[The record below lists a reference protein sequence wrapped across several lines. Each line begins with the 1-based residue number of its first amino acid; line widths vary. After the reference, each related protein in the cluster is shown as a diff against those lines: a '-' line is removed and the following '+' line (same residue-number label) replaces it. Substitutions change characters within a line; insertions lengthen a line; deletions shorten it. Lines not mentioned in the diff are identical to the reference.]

1 MLVSI
6 QEVLPMVARDYDNK
20 TTGKKDTF
28 YSKGYV
34 LSDGLNTFYAEAV
47 GNLAQRLE
55 REPLNPN
62 GFVNVEVSMNART
75 YEDANH
81 QKRFANDLII
91 QRISNV

>member
-6 QEVLPMVARDYDNK
+6 QEVLPMVARDFDNK
-20 TTGKKDTF
+20 TTGKKDIF

-55 REPLNPN
+55 REPLNPSA
-62 GFVNVEVSMNART
+62 FVNVEVSMNARS
-75 YEDANH
+75 YENANH
-81 QKRFANDLII
+81 EKRYSTDIII
-91 QRISNV
+91 QRIGNI

>member
-1 MLVSI
+1 MLVTI
-6 QEVLPMVARDYDNK
+6 HEVLPIVARDYDNR

-55 REPLNPN
+55 REPLNTE
-62 GFVNVEVSMNART
+62 GFVNVEISLSARKFT
-75 YEDANH
+75 DTRGGERYSTDI
-81 QKRFANDLII
+81 II
-91 QRISNV
+91 QRISNL

>member
-1 MLVSI
+1 MLVTI
-6 QEVLPMVARDYDNK
+6 QEVLPMVARDFDNK

-55 REPLNPN
+55 REPLNAN
-62 GFVNVEVSMNART
+62 GFVNVEVSMNARS
-75 YEDANH
+75 YETSTN
-81 QKRFANDLII
+81 QKRYSTDIII
-91 QRISNV
+91 QRIGNI

>member
-1 MLVSI
+1 MLVTI
-6 QEVLPMVARDYDNK
+6 HEVLPIVARDYDNR

-55 REPLNPN
+55 REPLNTE
-62 GFVNVEVSMNART
+62 GFVNVEISMSARKFT
-75 YEDANH
+75 DTRGGERYSTDI
-81 QKRFANDLII
+81 II
-91 QRISNV
+91 QRISNL

>member
-1 MLVSI
+1 MLVTI
-6 QEVLPMVARDYDNK
+6 MNVLPIQARDFDNK

-55 REPLNPN
+55 REPLNPSA
-62 GFVNVEVSMNART
+62 FVNVEVSMNARS
-75 YEDANH
+75 YENANH
-81 QKRFANDLII
+81 EKRYSTDIII
-91 QRISNV
+91 QRIGNI

>member
-1 MLVSI
+1 MLVTI
-6 QEVLPMVARDYDNK
+6 MNVLPIQARDYDNK

-55 REPLNPN
+55 REPLNAS
-62 GFVNVEVSMNART
+62 GFVNVEISMNAREFQDKNNVT
-75 YEDANH
+75 RYSTDI
-81 QKRFANDLII
+81 II
-91 QRISNV
+91 QRIGNL

>member
-1 MLVSI
+1 MLVTI
-6 QEVLPMVARDYDNK
+6 HEVLPIVARDYDNR

-55 REPLNPN
+55 REPLNTE
-62 GFVNVEVSMNART
+62 GFVNVEISMSARKFT
-75 YEDANH
+75 DTRGGERYSTDIN
-81 QKRFANDLII
+81 I
-91 QRISNV
+91 QRISNL